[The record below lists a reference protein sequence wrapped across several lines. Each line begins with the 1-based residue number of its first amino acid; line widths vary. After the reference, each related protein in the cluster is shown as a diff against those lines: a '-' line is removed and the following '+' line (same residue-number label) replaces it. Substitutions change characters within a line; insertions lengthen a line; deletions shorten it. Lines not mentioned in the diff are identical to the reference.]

1 MVNSHSLRR
10 LSTASAPKIAK
21 NAAPSSHYVILR
33 MYYAQMVFFY
43 KRFSTLFYWHTYKPF
58 I

>member
-43 KRFSTLFYWHTYKPF
+43 KRFSTLFY
-58 I
+58 